1 MAGCTCWLAPSR
13 WSAVILAAGIGCLM
27 VAVFAIL
34 GNKLAA
40 MGHFFI
46 FSKPTGSLFGVTTC
60 AIAVWPESWGRRC
73 ISAGGRNVT
82 VGRISAATIALL
94 IPAFLLAFRKCLV

>member
-60 AIAVWPESWGRRC
+60 AIAVWPESWATLHFRWRTQRDGGPHQRGNHR
-73 ISAGGRNVT
+73 SADPG
-82 VGRISAATIALL
+82 
-94 IPAFLLAFRKCLV
+94 IPAGLP